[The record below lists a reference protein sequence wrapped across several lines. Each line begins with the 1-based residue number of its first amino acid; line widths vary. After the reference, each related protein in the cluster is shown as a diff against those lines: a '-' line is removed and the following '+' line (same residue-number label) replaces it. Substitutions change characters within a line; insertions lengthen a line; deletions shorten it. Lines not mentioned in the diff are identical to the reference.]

1 MLAADDYHHKR
12 NERSTGAL
20 TLQGDGYG
28 LASGK
33 SPAAIAGCTNTRCG
47 GLM

>member
-12 NERSTGAL
+12 NERSAGAL
-20 TLQGDGYG
+20 ALQGDGYG
-28 LASGK
+28 LACGK
-33 SPAAIAGCTNTRCG
+33 SPAASAGRTNVPRG